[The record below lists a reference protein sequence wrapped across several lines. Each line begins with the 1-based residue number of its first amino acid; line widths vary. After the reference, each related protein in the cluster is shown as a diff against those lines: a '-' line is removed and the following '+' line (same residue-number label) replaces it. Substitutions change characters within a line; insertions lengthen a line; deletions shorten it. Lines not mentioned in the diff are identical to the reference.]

1 MIKIRWSL
9 DCLVFLVGISIPR
22 KTVLILKHAPAYVCE
37 ASLFIFLFKS
47 LHLERLSWYWN
58 KPQSVCEASLCIFLF
73 KLLHIERLLDIETCP
88 SLCLWGFLVYLP
100 IQIITPRKTALILK
114 HAPACV
120 CEASLFTFLCKLLL
134 LERLSWYWDVTLPV
148 SVGLPC
154 LSSYSNYYTKKDCLC
169 IETCPSLHLW
179 GFLVYLPMQIIT
191 PRKTVLI
198 LKHAPVCV
206 CEASLFIFLC
216 KLLHP
221 ERLSWY
227 WNVPQPVS
235 VRLPCLSSY
244 LNDYT

>member
-1 MIKIRWSL
+1 MHRL
-9 DCLVFLVGISIPR
+9 CLWGFIVYLPIQIITPG
-22 KTVLILKHAPAYVCE
+22 KTVLILKHAPVC
-37 ASLFIFLFKS
+37 
-47 LHLERLSWYWN
+47 
-58 KPQSVCEASLCIFLF
+58 VCEASLCIFLF

-120 CEASLFTFLCKLLL
+120 CEASLFTFLCKLLH
-134 LERLSWYWDVTLPV
+134 LERLSWYWDVPLPV

-169 IETCPSLHLW
+169 IETCP
-179 GFLVYLPMQIIT
+179 
-191 PRKTVLI
+191 
-198 LKHAPVCV
+198 VCI

-216 KLLHP
+216 KLLHL

-227 WNVPQPVS
+227 WNMPQSVS

-244 LNDYT
+244 ANYYT